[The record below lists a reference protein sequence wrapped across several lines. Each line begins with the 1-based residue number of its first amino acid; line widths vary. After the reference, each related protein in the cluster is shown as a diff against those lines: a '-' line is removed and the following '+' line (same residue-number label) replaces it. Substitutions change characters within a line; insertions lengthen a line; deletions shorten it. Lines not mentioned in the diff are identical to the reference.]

1 MLVLAY
7 VEVTAP
13 APAPVVVVALV
24 GLLGF
29 VSLEGHK

>member
-1 MLVLAY
+1 MLVLEY

-13 APAPVVVVALV
+13 APAVVVVALV

-29 VSLEGHK
+29 VSLEGHR

>member
-1 MLVLAY
+1 MLVLEY

-13 APAPVVVVALV
+13 AVVVALV

-29 VSLEGHK
+29 VSLEGHR

>member
-1 MLVLAY
+1 MLVLEY

-13 APAPVVVVALV
+13 APAVVVALV

-29 VSLEGHK
+29 VSLEGHR

>member
-1 MLVLAY
+1 MLVLEY

-13 APAPVVVVALV
+13 APAVVVALV

-29 VSLEGHK
+29 VSLEGPR